1 MTARWFDGGSDY
13 RILFAPP
20 AEAFL
25 LFSQSIPSHNELGI
39 IDPRASTLEL
49 SVNGRD
55 LTVTQS
61 PSVLSSNR
69 AGGTTG
75 AGTFYPHPPEARP
88 LSFRATC

>member
-1 MTARWFDGGSDY
+1 MFLTIESFWP
-13 RILFAPP
+13 L

-39 IDPRASTLEL
+39 IDPKSSTIEL
-49 SVNGRD
+49 TVNGRD

-75 AGTFYPHPPEARP
+75 AGMYAPTP
-88 LSFRATC
+88 ATIVASKEMSLDIRTC

>member
-1 MTARWFDGGSDY
+1 MAFSDY

-39 IDPRASTLEL
+39 IDPKASTLEL
-49 SVNGRD
+49 TVNGRD

-75 AGTFYPHPPEARP
+75 AGIYTP
-88 LSFRATC
+88 SKATLLNIT

>member
-1 MTARWFDGGSDY
+1 MVFSDY
-13 RILFAPP
+13 WILFAPP
-20 AEAFL
+20 VEAFL

-39 IDPRASTLEL
+39 IDPKASTLEL
-49 SVNGRD
+49 TVNGRD

-75 AGTFYPHPPEARP
+75 AGMHKNCHLGTMY
-88 LSFRATC
+88 